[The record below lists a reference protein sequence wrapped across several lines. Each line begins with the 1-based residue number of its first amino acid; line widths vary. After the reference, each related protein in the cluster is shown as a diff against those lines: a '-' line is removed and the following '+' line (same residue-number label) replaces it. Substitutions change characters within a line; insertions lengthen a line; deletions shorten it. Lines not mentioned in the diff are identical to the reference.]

1 MNTIQGKR
9 ILIVEDDEFSFE
21 YLDIVLNTMGVNTLR
36 AVNGKE
42 AVELCHEHSDLDL
55 ILMDIHMP
63 IMNGYDSTIAIR
75 NFNKEIPIIAQTA
88 FVMKEDQEKIKH
100 SGFNEFIAKPI
111 NKNELFQLLTKF
123 IE

>member
-42 AVELCHEHSDLDL
+42 AVELCQEHSDLDL

-63 IMNGYDSTIAIR
+63 IMEWVRFYYCY
-75 NFNKEIPIIAQTA
+75 KE
-88 FVMKEDQEKIKH
+88 
-100 SGFNEFIAKPI
+100 
-111 NKNELFQLLTKF
+111 L
-123 IE
+123 